1 MQLFGEKLRRAPIK
15 LKVDATL
22 IVSVWILQ
30 VKGEPS
36 AGGKLVPGLRIGI
49 GVAAAGIDCSVP
61 KAQIGQSRRV
71 ISADGDDMSPSGPE
85 HPSSM
90 SGSAPERTEA

>member
-15 LKVDATL
+15 VKVDAAL
-22 IVSVWILQ
+22 VVSVWIFQ

-36 AGGKLVPGLRIGI
+36 AGAGPRIDI

-61 KAQIGQSRRV
+61 KAQIGQSRRI

-85 HPSSM
+85 HLSSM
-90 SGSAPERTEA
+90 SGSAPKRTEA